1 MTARSMS
8 ILSTSE
14 RQAIVR
20 GVKSTIRKKSTAKS
34 SSCHEY
40 ARASLKHPS
49 EDQIIRVGSEQTIGT
64 IYRMFRKISGGA
76 DGGVSGVNGSIC
88 PSCLKK
94 VLCAL
99 EVNGREFIDFGA
111 GDGRALLAS
120 LLKGAT
126 RAYGYEL
133 PANEAHRFVL
143 NAIVSKYPD
152 DVLRRVHWISK
163 DINELSEVPCTASCA
178 FSFWVGIPLATQEK
192 ILSLCAA
199 SLSIRCVC
207 VFRGSKWRDPEDGE
221 I

>member
-14 RQAIVR
+14 RQAIVC

-133 PANEAHRFVL
+133 PANKAHRFVL
-143 NAIVSKYPD
+143 NAIVSKMCSDECIGFQKTSTSFLKFHAARPAPSASGWGSRS
-152 DVLRRVHWISK
+152 RRRRKS
-163 DINELSEVPCTASCA
+163 
-178 FSFWVGIPLATQEK
+178 
-192 ILSLCAA
+192 
-199 SLSIRCVC
+199 
-207 VFRGSKWRDPEDGE
+207 
-221 I
+221 